1 METEIQLMEYIPAII
16 SAIGTIIAAWFA
28 YNQYAKNKF
37 TDLKIEKWK
46 EEEANNSMK
55 KVGNMAVIYGELWEL
70 LHELKADR
78 VYIVQPHPLVNYL
91 FVSISAEVKR
101 KGVSSMRESVQSMPM
116 SEVANFVK
124 VLATEDWQFYK
135 DIEVDVRDKKAKAL
149 MSIHGTESA
158 AIRRLVNH
166 NNEWIGSLFIESA
179 NEQLFICDD
188 IERLT
193 AEVANSIQFILPP
206 IK

>member
-1 METEIQLMEYIPAII
+1 MEYIPAII

>member
-1 METEIQLMEYIPAII
+1 MEYIPAII

-28 YNQYAKNKF
+28 YNQYSKNKL

-46 EEEANNSMK
+46 EDEANNSMK

-101 KGVSSMRESVQSMPM
+101 KGVSSMRESVQSLPM

-124 VLATEDWQFYK
+124 ILATEDWQFYK

-188 IERLT
+188 IEQMT

>member
-1 METEIQLMEYIPAII
+1 MKYMEYIPAII

-101 KGVSSMRESVQSMPM
+101 KGISSMRESVQSMPM

-193 AEVANSIQFILPP
+193 AEAANSIQFILPP

>member
-1 METEIQLMEYIPAII
+1 MEYIPAII

-28 YNQYAKNKF
+28 YNQYAKNKL

-46 EEEANNSMK
+46 EDETKNSLK
-55 KVGNMAVIYGELWEL
+55 KVGNMAVIYGELWEI
-70 LHELKADR
+70 LHEIKADR

-101 KGVSSMRESVQSMPM
+101 KGISSMRDSVQNMPM

-124 VLATEDWQFYK
+124 ILATEEWQFYK
-135 DIEVDVRDKKAKAL
+135 DVEREVKDKKAKAI
-149 MSIHGTESA
+149 MSIHGTKSV

-179 NEQLFICDD
+179 NEQLFVCDD
-188 IERLT
+188 IEKMT
-193 AEVANSIQFILPP
+193 EEAANSIQFILPP

>member
-1 METEIQLMEYIPAII
+1 MEYIPAII
-16 SAIGTIIAAWFA
+16 SALGTIIAAWFA
-28 YNQYAKNKF
+28 YNQYAKNKM

-46 EEEANNSMK
+46 EEETNNSLK

-70 LHELKADR
+70 LHELNADR
-78 VYIVQPHPLVNYL
+78 VYIVQPHPLLNYL
-91 FVSISAEVKR
+91 FVSISTEVNR
-101 KGVSSMRESVQSMPM
+101 KGVSSMRESVQNMPM

-166 NNEWIGSLFIESA
+166 NNEWIGSLFIEIA
-179 NEQLFICDD
+179 NEQPFICDD
-188 IERLT
+188 IERMT
-193 AEVANSIQFILPP
+193 AEAANSIQFILPP

>member
-1 METEIQLMEYIPAII
+1 MEYIPAII
-16 SAIGTIIAAWFA
+16 SAIGTIIAGWFA
-28 YNQYAKNKF
+28 YNQYTKNKL

-46 EEEANNSMK
+46 EDETNSSLK

-101 KGVSSMRESVQSMPM
+101 KGVSAMRDSVQNMPM
-116 SEVANFVK
+116 SEIANFVK
-124 VLATEDWQFYK
+124 ILATEEWQFYQ
-135 DIEVDVRDKKAKAL
+135 DVERDVKDKKAKAIMCL
-149 MSIHGTESA
+149 HGTESV

-179 NEQLFICDD
+179 NEQLFICDN
-188 IERLT
+188 IERMT
-193 AEVANSIQFILPP
+193 EDAANSIQFILPP